1 MYGESHP
8 ILRFQ
13 TTVLLRNVKRNII
26 GQLRR
31 EKGQAGLTGQV
42 TRRFAAHSGPAR
54 SRFPQASG
62 LRPHSTTMASMSEE
76 DQKRIETVS
85 QFLLQS
91 PPGEINDVLNGTVD
105 CVFNAR
111 IALCLIPPVSA

>member
-1 MYGESHP
+1 MYDESHP

-13 TTVLLRNVKRNII
+13 TVLLRKRPS
-26 GQLRR
+26 
-31 EKGQAGLTGQV
+31 AGLTV
-42 TRRFAAHSGPAR
+42 TRGFAAHSGPAR
-54 SRFPQASG
+54 SRFPQASD
-62 LRPHSTTMASMSEE
+62 LIQLTTASMNEE

-105 CVFNAR
+105 CVFDAR
-111 IALCLIPPVSA
+111 ITLSLIPPASA